1 MPRSLP
7 GPVMALPWTNASP
20 VVGCSKPAI
29 MRSSVDFPQP
39 EAPIRQTNSP
49 CGIVRSTGASASTS
63 SSSTAK
69 RLVTPRMVRMM
80 GDGSSLKVLRTP
92 AQEAITDRD
101 DDPVGDKSAGAD
113 HDHAGD
119 HEIGARKCPAVH
131 DDRAEA
137 GGNARHFTDHDED
150 PGESM
155 RNPQS
160 VDDGRQRRGKD
171 DFAKH
176 CRAGTA

>member
-7 GPVMALPWTNASP
+7 GPVMALPWTRASP
-20 VVGCSKPAI
+20 VVGSSKPAI

-49 CGIVRSTGASASTS
+49 CGIVRSIGASASTS

-69 RLVTPRMVRMM
+69 RLVTPRMVRML

-101 DDPVGDKSAGAD
+101 
-113 HDHAGD
+113 
-119 HEIGARKCPAVH
+119 
-131 DDRAEA
+131 
-137 GGNARHFTDHDED
+137 ED
-150 PGESM
+150 PGETM

-160 VDDGRQRRGKD
+160 VEDGRQRRGKD

-176 CRAGTA
+176 CRAGTAQHGSRLEQSRIDRAHAKCRVQQDRIKRAEEHQEDRRIRS